1 MKKYHYET
9 ATLRLPNG
17 KRKYV
22 RGKTKEELKQKL
34 DALKRELL
42 CGIDIG
48 NETTFQQY
56 AEHWFKTMKEPY
68 ITENT
73 AELNRYFFRTH
84 IYPYIG
90 AVKMRDIK
98 PANIREIMLRSAD
111 LCHGSQQKILGLLRA
126 VFNMAVDDSILL
138 KSPVPTTLKAAGA
151 KTEEAEALTTEQE
164 QLLLEAAQGTAAYPF
179 VVVMLQTG
187 LRRGEVTALM
197 WSDIDYENEVIHVRR
212 HVVTDKNGK
221 PDVVQGAKTES
232 GVRDVPLT
240 PGLALHKDRRGSRM
254 PTWAGGSLGSG
265 VTLTLAVLSS

>member
-1 MKKYHYET
+1 
-9 ATLRLPNG
+9 
-17 KRKYV
+17 
-22 RGKTKEELKQKL
+22 
-34 DALKRELL
+34 
-42 CGIDIG
+42 
-48 NETTFQQY
+48 
-56 AEHWFKTMKEPY
+56 
-68 ITENT
+68 
-73 AELNRYFFRTH
+73 
-84 IYPYIG
+84 
-90 AVKMRDIK
+90 
-98 PANIREIMLRSAD
+98 
-111 LCHGSQQKILGLLRA
+111 
-126 VFNMAVDDSILL
+126 MAVDDSILL

-240 PGLALHKDRRGSRM
+240 PGLAAFLKTLPRSSVYVFTTANGTVYSSAAFSCLWRTLQDRVPFKVKSHLLRH
-254 PTWAGGSLGSG
+254 TYATKLFEAGLDLKQIQYVLGHANAET
-265 VTLTLAVLSS
+265 TLKTYTHYRESVRRANTLQQVKEALG